1 MNDLAWRKFPVNT
14 IRNEELDYVA
24 SFLKKELACAPYMFY
39 MTAICKCDDDG
50 VFDVE
55 DGVMFSR
62 LMRIGSP
69 EDILNIANMM
79 QQRHI
84 ITQIIPNA
92 SYYMFTDWEAPERRG
107 VIKSRTAEERRQA
120 VAAKIEAEKRQTKVI
135 FQKTTYPTP
144 QETWVQPEMVQ
155 FKSVDHNHQP
165 ENNPRPT
172 EATVSWDRMPPSPP
186 TADFFCPDA
195 DKNAKNVV
203 MTEREREREIPRER
217 EDIESRE
224 KTHTENTEDMRE
236 EAGIACG
243 PLEGPPATPAE
254 ENRAAEKKPEEK
266 TDIPEE
272 AIDPAISSLADEAIG
287 SIGEKGDAI
296 FVPEEMAELEE
307 IATAFFVRNSLI
319 FDPKYDMNAIK
330 QLCERCA
337 RLKTDKNPAR
347 IVMNTILKQFRL
359 RATTKGDY
367 FYQCKITPQ
376 FLMTENTWKSMLQAA
391 SALLLTRDGNNPE
404 WQFQM
409 QHKNPEEQ
417 RAIDNEMKT
426 ECLKY
431 GIDPDDPNRAG
442 KLMAAK
448 MIKPASGNTG

>member
-1 MNDLAWRKFPVNT
+1 MTDLAWRKFPVNT

-69 EDILNIANMM
+69 EEVLMIANMM

-84 ITQIIPNA
+84 ITQILPES

-107 VIKSRTAEERRQA
+107 VIKSRTAEERRRA
-120 VAAKIEAEKRQTKVI
+120 VAAKIEAEKKNRLT
-135 FQKTTYPTP
+135 FQKTEYPKPT
-144 QETWVQPEMVQ
+144 ETWIAPPDVQ
-155 FKSVDHNHQP
+155 FESVCHQNDRVFVPTDHNHQDG
-165 ENNPRPT
+165 
-172 EATVSWDRMPPSPP
+172 AV
-186 TADFFCPDA
+186 AAACAAAFFCPDA
-195 DKNAKNVV
+195 DKIQKNVV
-203 MTEREREREIPRER
+203 MTERERETERPRER
-217 EDIESRE
+217 EDIEREE
-224 KTHTENTEDMRE
+224 KTHTENTEDMRV
-236 EAGIACG
+236 EAGTACG
-243 PLEGPPATPAE
+243 PLEGPPAIPAE
-254 ENRAAEKKPEEK
+254 EKRAADTKPEEK

-272 AIDPAISSLADEAIG
+272 AIDPAVSSLADEAIG
-287 SIGEKGDAI
+287 SIGEKGEAI
-296 FVPEEMAELEE
+296 LMPEEMAELEE
-307 IATAFFVRNSLI
+307 IAVDFFVRNSLI
-319 FDPKYDMNAIK
+319 FNKEYDMHAIN
-330 QLCERCA
+330 QLCDRCA
-337 RLKTDKNPAR
+337 RLKTSKNPASV
-347 IVMNTILKQFRL
+347 VMKTILRQFKI

-376 FLMTENTWKSMLQAA
+376 FLMTDNTWKSMLQAV
-391 SALLLTRDGNNPE
+391 SALLLTRDNSNPE

-409 QHKNPEEQ
+409 QSKNPEEQ
-417 RAIDNEMKT
+417 RAIDNEMAN
-426 ECLKY
+426 ECLHY

-448 MIKPASGNTG
+448 MLKPASGNTG